1 MKGRKRIM
9 KNQVNK
15 TKKTRE
21 RKTKDIHVRLSNEE
35 YALLEERKEKRNLDT
50 RNYIT
55 YLIRNDK
62 DDFQCSEA
70 ADALNKISA
79 AAEGLSEN
87 CYRCQCDKECMI
99 RPFTID
105 IMEGVKELWRYSR

>member
-1 MKGRKRIM
+1 M

-35 YALLEERKEKRNLDT
+35 YALFEERKEKRNLDT
-50 RNYIT
+50 RNYIR
-55 YLIRNDK
+55 YLISNDI
-62 DDFQCSEA
+62 DDFQCQA
-70 ADALNKISA
+70 AAYALNKISVA
-79 AAEGLSEN
+79 TEGLSEN
-87 CYRCQCDKECMI
+87 CYKCQCGKESTI

-105 IMEGVKELWRYSR
+105 IMEGVNMLWECI

>member
-1 MKGRKRIM
+1 M
-9 KNQVNK
+9 KNQVSK

-21 RKTKDIHVRLSNEE
+21 RKTKDIHVRISDKD
-35 YALLEERKEKRNLDT
+35 YVLLEERKEKRKLDT

-70 ADALNKISA
+70 ADALNGISA

-87 CYRCQCDKECMI
+87 CCKCQCDKECMI
-99 RPFTID
+99 RPFTIE
-105 IMEGVKELWRYSR
+105 IMEGVRKLWQYSR

>member
-1 MKGRKRIM
+1 M

-21 RKTKDIHVRLSNEE
+21 RKTKDIHVRLSDEV

-70 ADALNKISA
+70 EIGRAH
-79 AAEGLSEN
+79 
-87 CYRCQCDKECMI
+87 
-99 RPFTID
+99 
-105 IMEGVKELWRYSR
+105 V

>member
-1 MKGRKRIM
+1 MKY
-9 KNQVNK
+9 QVNK

-21 RKTKDIHVRLSNEE
+21 RKTNDLHVRISDKD
-35 YALLEERKEKRNLDT
+35 YVLLEERKEKRKLDT

-62 DDFQCSEA
+62 DDFQCPEA

-87 CYRCQCDKECMI
+87 CYKCQCDKECMI
-99 RPFTID
+99 RPFTIE
-105 IMEGVKELWRYSR
+105 IMEGVRKLWQYSR